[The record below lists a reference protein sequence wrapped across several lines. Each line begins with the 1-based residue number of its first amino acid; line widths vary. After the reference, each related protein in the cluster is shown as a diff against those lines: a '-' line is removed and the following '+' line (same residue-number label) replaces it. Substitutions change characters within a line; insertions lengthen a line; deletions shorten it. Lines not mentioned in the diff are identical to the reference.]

1 MFILEHGTFWGA
13 FLVAQTV
20 KNLPAMKE
28 TQAQSLGQ
36 EEPLEKTRLTSLV
49 FLPEEF
55 HGQRNLV
62 GYSTWCHKEAERTE
76 WLTLSLHNLERDR
89 AFAYFTALKFLNIRY
104 LITV

>member
-28 TQAQSLGQ
+28 TQVQSLGQ
-36 EEPLEKTRLTSLV
+36 EDPLEKTRLTSLV

-62 GYSTWCHKEAERTE
+62 GQSPWGCKQLDMTER
-76 WLTLSLHNLERDR
+76 LTLKGNENIES
-89 AFAYFTALKFLNIRY
+89 FLFQHFKAGNR
-104 LITV
+104 LLQL